1 MYPDELDMLPTD
13 IVVNIAPQKRT
24 IKMFV
29 EDTGNTQLNP
39 EYIKYSSLSRVLP
52 NTINMKDKP

>member
-1 MYPDELDMLPTD
+1 MYPDELDILPTD

-39 EYIKYSSLSRVLP
+39 
-52 NTINMKDKP
+52 

>member
-1 MYPDELDMLPTD
+1 MYPDELDILPTD